1 MRRTRRA
8 AGKRGVVAVLLSL
21 AATIAIVAPVPAN
34 AAHLT
39 SLAYVTNDFGSY
51 VSVVDTS
58 TNTIIGTVRTGFNP
72 IGVAVTP
79 DGAFAYVANNG
90 SSSVSVISTSTNAV
104 VATVPV
110 GGSPIG
116 VAITPNG
123 AFAYVATNGSSS
135 VSVIS
140 TSTNAVVATVTGVID
155 PLRVAITPDG
165 AFAYVTNSLAETVT
179 VIDTSSNVIAG
190 TIPIGDGPG
199 GGLDNAAGIAIT
211 PSGQFAYV
219 VNYAQSAVEVIAT
232 SSNTVIDT
240 VPVNGATDVAFAP
253 SGEFAY
259 VTSEPRNSV
268 FVIKTSTNTA
278 IGAIDQQSGGP
289 FGLAFTPDGAFA
301 YVADFWGDYI
311 SVINT
316 ATNAIAATIP
326 EGAGS
331 GPSNIAITPPLERAV
346 PPPAVSIL
354 SGPAKETASQKA
366 VFTFKGVAGGAYECS
381 IDNGPWTTCAS
392 GKAFGPLRPGD
403 HLFQVRETLDGV
415 TGPAA
420 SYRWTIDLPRACV
433 LRVARARVYA
443 ATAKHKIRLVIHY
456 TSYRPADVS
465 VSYDLIGAKGTT
477 TLGSASA
484 KFKVAGV
491 YRDPESLSGKEASRV
506 RAAQLFKVHFRIP
519 KTPHSC
525 GRYYTKRLTIP
536 KKFSGRTV
544 WFQSDST
551 FAPGTQG

>member
-8 AGKRGVVAVLLSL
+8 AGKGGVVAVLLGL
-21 AATIAIVAPVPAN
+21 ATTIAIIAPAPAN

-58 TNTIIGTVRTGFNP
+58 TNTIIGTVRVGFNP

-90 SSSVSVISTSTNAV
+90 SQSVSVISTSTNAV

-110 GGSPIG
+110 SGSPIG
-116 VAITPNG
+116 VAITPDG
-123 AFAYVATNGSSS
+123 AFAYVATNGSGS

-140 TSTNAVVATVTGVID
+140 TSTRAVVATVTGVIA
-155 PLRVAITPDG
+155 PVRVAITPDG
-165 AFAYVTNSLAETVT
+165 AFAYVTSAETVT
-179 VIDTSSNVIAG
+179 VINTSSNVIAG

-199 GGLDNAAGIAIT
+199 KGLDNAAGIAIT
-211 PSGQFAYV
+211 PSGKFAYV
-219 VNYAQSAVEVIAT
+219 VNYAQSTVEVIAT

-240 VPVNGATDVAFAP
+240 VPVNGATDVAIAP
-253 SGEFAY
+253 GGEFAY
-259 VTSEPRNSV
+259 VTSEPRDSV
-268 FVIKTSTNTA
+268 FVIKTSSNTVV
-278 IGAIDQQSGGP
+278 GNVDQQAGGP
-289 FGLAFTPDGAFA
+289 FGLALTPNGAFA
-301 YVADFWGDYI
+301 YVANLWGDYI
-311 SVINT
+311 SVIDT

-346 PPPAVSIL
+346 PPPVVSIL

-381 IDNGPWTTCAS
+381 TDNGPWTICTS

-443 ATAKHKIRLVIHY
+443 ATAKHKVRLVIHY
-456 TSYRPADVS
+456 TSYRPAEVS

-491 YRDPESLSGKEASRV
+491 YRDPESLSGEETSRV
-506 RAAQLFKVHFRIP
+506 RAARLFKVHFKIP

-551 FAPGTQG
+551 FAPTS